1 MTITL
6 TPHECDLVVH
16 ALRTQAELFEDTAA
30 GLDRHQ
36 AQDMAQS
43 FRRQAADAR
52 ALADRIELAAEV
64 ADS

>member
-1 MTITL
+1 MTLTL
-6 TPHECDLVVH
+6 TPRERDIVVH

-30 GLDRHQ
+30 GLDRHK

-52 ALADRIELAAEV
+52 VLADSIEQATGGV
-64 ADS
+64 D

>member
-6 TPHECDLVVH
+6 TPRERDLVVH
-16 ALRTQAELFEDTAA
+16 ALRTQGQLFEDTAV

-36 AQDMAQS
+36 AQDMAKG

-52 ALADRIELAAEV
+52 ALADRIEQVKE
-64 ADS
+64 

>member
-1 MTITL
+1 MTIML
-6 TPHECDLVVH
+6 TARERDIVVH

-52 ALADRIELAAEV
+52 LLADHIEQAKEV
-64 ADS
+64 EF

>member
-1 MTITL
+1 M
-6 TPHECDLVVH
+6 PSE
-16 ALRTQAELFEDTAA
+16 LRDSYSKIPAV

-52 ALADRIELAAEV
+52 VLADRIEQAKE
-64 ADS
+64 